1 MNDLRISRFQAR
13 PAPGDN
19 GAAVPAWLQ
28 RGDDMTVPAENISR
42 LRELFYQRISTRNL
56 KPLWEVLHSLV
67 PPQPQPKCVPAM
79 WKYAD
84 LRGPLLEAG
93 DLISAKE
100 ATRRVLILEN
110 PAFTGESRITNSL
123 YAGVQLLKPGEVAP
137 AHRHMQSALRF
148 VLEGRGAFT
157 AVDGERAYMEP
168 GDLILTPSWTFHDHG
183 SEVSEPVMWLDGL
196 DIPIVQL
203 LDTGFCE
210 DLSQDQQQVAR
221 PVGDALARYGANMLP
236 VDYQPQTRTSP
247 VFAYPYA
254 RTREAL
260 ERLAQGSPV
269 DACHGFK
276 MRFINPATGGHALPT
291 MATFMQLL
299 PQGFRSQSYRSTDA
313 TVFVGVEGRGRSR
326 VGNQTF
332 DWGPRDIFVVPSW
345 VPCVHEADE
354 TSVLFSYSDRVVQE
368 QLGLWRESRG

>member
-1 MNDLRISRFQAR
+1 
-13 PAPGDN
+13 
-19 GAAVPAWLQ
+19 
-28 RGDDMTVPAENISR
+28 MTVPAENIAR
-42 LRELFYQRISTRNL
+42 LRQLFYQRIAPRHL

-67 PPQPQPKCVPAM
+67 PPQPQPKCVPVL
-79 WKYAD
+79 WKYSD

-93 DLISAKE
+93 DLISARE

-110 PAFTGESRITNSL
+110 PAFAGESKITNSL

-137 AHRHMQSALRF
+137 AHRHTQSALRF

-183 SEVSEPVMWLDGL
+183 SETTEPVMWLDGL

-236 VDYQPQTRTSP
+236 VDYQPQTLTSP
-247 VFAYPYA
+247 VFSYPYA

-260 ERLAQGSPV
+260 ERLAKGSPV

-291 MATFMQLL
+291 IATFMQLL
-299 PQGFRSQSYRSTDA
+299 PKGFRGSACRSTDA
-313 TVFVGVEGRGRSR
+313 TVFAGVEGSGRSR
-326 VGNQTF
+326 VGNETF
-332 DWGPRDIFVVPSW
+332 EWGPRDIFVVPSW
-345 VPCVHEADE
+345 VPCTHEADQDA
-354 TSVLFSYSDRVVQE
+354 VLFSYSDRVVQE
-368 QLGLWRESRG
+368 QLGLWQESRG

>member
-1 MNDLRISRFQAR
+1 
-13 PAPGDN
+13 
-19 GAAVPAWLQ
+19 
-28 RGDDMTVPAENISR
+28 MTVPAENVSR
-42 LRELFYQRISTRNL
+42 LRELFYKRISTRNL

-67 PPQPQPKCVPAM
+67 PPQPQPKCVAVL

-84 LRGPLLEAG
+84 LRAPLLEAG

-110 PAFTGESRITNSL
+110 PAFAGESKITNSL

-137 AHRHMQSALRF
+137 AHRHTQSALRF

-157 AVDGERAYMEP
+157 AVDGERAYMQP

-183 SEVSEPVMWLDGL
+183 SEMTEPVMWLDGL

-236 VDYQPQTRTSP
+236 VDYKPQTRTSP
-247 VFAYPYA
+247 VFAYPYE

-260 ERLAQGSPV
+260 ESLSKGSPI

-291 MATFMQLL
+291 IATFMQLL
-299 PQGFRSQSYRSTDA
+299 PKGFRSSAYRSTDA
-313 TVFVGVEGRGRSR
+313 TVFVGVEGSGRSR
-326 VGNQTF
+326 VGNDTF
-332 DWGPRDIFVVPSW
+332 EWGARDIFVVPSW
-345 VPCVHEADE
+345 VPCTHEADD
-354 TSVLFSYSDRVVQE
+354 TAVLFSYSDRVVQE

>member
-1 MNDLRISRFQAR
+1 
-13 PAPGDN
+13 
-19 GAAVPAWLQ
+19 
-28 RGDDMTVPAENISR
+28 MTVPAENLSR
-42 LRELFYQRISTRNL
+42 LRELFYKRIATRNL

-67 PPQPQPKCVPAM
+67 PPRPQPKCQAVL
-79 WKYAD
+79 WKFD
-84 LRGPLLEAG
+84 ELRGPLLEAG

-110 PAFTGESRITNSL
+110 PGFGGESKITNSL

-137 AHRHMQSALRF
+137 AHRHTQSALRF

-183 SEVSEPVMWLDGL
+183 GESSEPVMWLDGL

-203 LDTGFCE
+203 LDAGFCE
-210 DLSQDQQQVAR
+210 DLAQDQQQVAR
-221 PVGDALARYGANMLP
+221 PAGDAIARYGANLLP
-236 VDYQPQTRTSP
+236 VDYKPRSLTSP
-247 VFAYPYA
+247 VFSYPYA

-260 ERLAQGSPV
+260 ERMSKGSAA

-291 MATFMQLL
+291 IATFMQLL
-299 PQGFRSQSYRSTDA
+299 PAGFRSEAYRCSDS
-313 TVFVGVEGRGRSR
+313 TVFVGVEGKGRAR
-326 VGNQTF
+326 VGDQVF
-332 DWGPRDIFVVPSW
+332 EWGPRDIFVVPSW
-345 VPCVHEADE
+345 VPCSHEADQ
-354 TSVLFSYSDRVVQE
+354 TAVLFSYSDRVVQE

>member
-1 MNDLRISRFQAR
+1 
-13 PAPGDN
+13 
-19 GAAVPAWLQ
+19 
-28 RGDDMTVPAENISR
+28 MTLPVENIAR
-42 LRELFYQRISTRNL
+42 LRELFYKRISTRNL

-67 PPQPQPKCVPAM
+67 PPKPQPKCVPVQ

-84 LRGPLLEAG
+84 LRAPLLEAG

-110 PAFTGESRITNSL
+110 PAFTGESKVTNSL

-137 AHRHMQSALRF
+137 AHRHTQSALRF
-148 VLEGRGAFT
+148 VLEGKGAFT

-168 GDLILTPSWTFHDHG
+168 GDLILTPSWTYHDHG
-183 SEVSEPVMWLDGL
+183 SEISEPVMWLDGL

-203 LDTGFCE
+203 LDAGFCE

-236 VDYQPQTRTSP
+236 VDYKPRTLTSP
-247 VFAYPYA
+247 VFSYPYS

-260 ERLAQGSPV
+260 QRLATSAAI

-291 MATFMQLL
+291 IATFMQFM
-299 PQGFRSQSYRSTDA
+299 PKGFRGNTYRCTDA
-313 TVFVGVEGRGRSR
+313 TVFVGVEGNGRSL
-326 VGNQTF
+326 VGNEIF

-345 VPCVHEADE
+345 VPCIHEAD
-354 TSVLFSYSDRVVQE
+354 TDAVLFSYSDRVVQE